1 MPDTCPTRAGRCAD
15 RGDGVTPL
23 VLIPGMMCDARMWG
37 GVPQALAP
45 RPIHHALPT
54 AGETMSAIAAS
65 ILAAAPPRFALAGL
79 SMGGIVAMEMLH
91 QAPDRIE
98 RLALLDTN
106 PLAERPEVRA
116 RRGPQVARA
125 MAGDLDGVMAQDMVP
140 SYLADATDGVT
151 QALCMDMARALGAD
165 VFRRQSLALR
175 DRADRTD
182 TLARFT
188 GPALVLMGEHDRLCP
203 RDRHD
208 LMHRL
213 MPQSRLVVIA
223 GAGHLP
229 PLERPEPTIAA
240 LKDWL
245 TA

>member
-1 MPDTCPTRAGRCAD
+1 MI
-15 RGDGVTPL
+15 PL

-45 RPIHHALPT
+45 RPIQHALPV
-54 AGETMSAIAAS
+54 AGETMPAIAAT
-65 ILAAAPPRFALAGL
+65 ILASAPPRFALAGL

-106 PLAERPEVRA
+106 PLAERPEVQA
-116 RRGPQVARA
+116 RRAPQIARA
-125 MAGDLDGVMAQDMVP
+125 LAGDLDGVMAQDMVP
-140 SYLADATDGVT
+140 NYLADTTDSVT
-151 QALCMDMARALGAD
+151 MALCMDMARDLGAE

-175 DRADRTD
+175 DRADRTEA
-182 TLARFT
+182 LARFT
-188 GPALVLMGEHDRLCP
+188 GPALVLMGKEDRLCP
-203 RDRHD
+203 RDRHE
-208 LMHRL
+208 LMHAL
-213 MPQSRLVVIA
+213 MPQSRLVILPD
-223 GAGHLP
+223 AGHLP

-245 TA
+245 IA

>member
-1 MPDTCPTRAGRCAD
+1 MADGGPTDAALGSD
-15 RGDGVTPL
+15 RGDGMIPL

-45 RPIHHALPT
+45 RPVHHALPV
-54 AGETMSAIAAS
+54 AGETMPAIAAA

-79 SMGGIVAMEMLH
+79 SMGGIVAMEMLA

-106 PLAERPEVRA
+106 PLAERPEVQA
-116 RRGPQVARA
+116 RRAPQVARA
-125 MAGDLDGVMAQDMVP
+125 LAGDLDGVMAQDMVP
-140 SYLADATDGVT
+140 NYLADTTDGVT
-151 QALCMDMARALGAD
+151 QGLCMDMARSLGAD

-175 DRADRTD
+175 DRADRTA
-182 TLARFT
+182 TLAGFS
-188 GPALVLMGEHDRLCP
+188 GPALVLMGEQDRLCP

-229 PLERPEPTIAA
+229 PLERPGPTITA